1 VYKNILNFK
10 TKTFTEK
17 PMISRLICF
26 AYVFFVPA
34 SIFAQTESAEQQK
47 SVSKY
52 LLADFTQAKVLLKSG
67 KSSTASMNYNVL
79 TKELDF
85 QQSGKRLIL
94 ENNIVDTV
102 YLQTRKL
109 VPGVSETAFFEIFG
123 GGRTAIY
130 LQHAMAIEQQKGD
143 MGYGNSETSLIREM
157 SPISRLEGRKK
168 TVGSSQSTTESLN
181 NITLEKGQK
190 LTDVSKFWLKKNEK
204 FIQITNI
211 NQVIKNF
218 PGKEIVIEN
227 FIKTEKISFARKED
241 MIKLIEYCSR

>member
-1 VYKNILNFK
+1 
-10 TKTFTEK
+10 
-17 PMISRLICF
+17 MISRLICF
-26 AYVFFVPA
+26 AFVFFIPT
-34 SIFAQTESAEQQK
+34 SIFAQTKPTEQK
-47 SVSKY
+47 ESVSKY
-52 LLADFTQAKVLLKSG
+52 LLTDFTQARVLLKSG
-67 KSSTASMNYNVL
+67 KSSTASMNYNFL

-85 QQSGKRLIL
+85 QQNGKTLIL

-123 GGRTAIY
+123 GGKTAVY

-157 SPISRLEGRKK
+157 SPVSRLEGRNK
-168 TVGSSQSTTESLN
+168 TVGSSQSATESLN
-181 NITLEKGQK
+181 TVTLEKGQK
-190 LTDVSKFWLKKNEK
+190 LTDASKFWLKKNEK
-204 FIQITNI
+204 FIQLSNI

-218 PGKEIVIEN
+218 PGKEIDIEN

-241 MIKLIEYCSR
+241 MIKLIDYCSR